1 MHLVENDILI
11 PEMGRLLKGGQ
22 QVVFTPGG
30 VSMRPF
36 IEGGRDTVILEY
48 PQPDTIRVGDIL
60 LCKVGER
67 FVLHRLI
74 SIEGDTL
81 RLKGDG
87 NITSGEIC
95 RRDDVIG
102 RVIGIRTPKGR
113 KKRLTRGRLWHY
125 LSPVRKYLLKVYRK
139 LLKLKI
145 DN

>member
-1 MHLVENDILI
+1 MHLVENEILI

-22 QVVFTPGG
+22 QVIFTPGG

-36 IEGGRDTVILEY
+36 IEGGRDTVTLEY
-48 PQPDTIRVGDIL
+48 PKDIRVGDIL

-67 FVLHRLI
+67 YVLHRLLT
-74 SIEGDTL
+74 IEGDTL

-87 NITSGEIC
+87 NITGGEVC
-95 RRDDVIG
+95 QRSDALG
-102 RVIGIRTPKGR
+102 RVIEIRSPKGR
-113 KKRLTRGRLWHY
+113 KKPLTRGRLWHY

-139 LLKLKI
+139 LLKLTI